1 MAQTRGT
8 FSELHDNTD
17 RTIFT
22 LLGKEWKENAKGS
35 IWRRFYTIK
44 DSDKRSEL
52 VTTVTGVGD
61 VPEKGEGAAYVT
73 DVIRSGYTKEFIHTE
88 FGLMFEVTQTA
99 LEDDRYDVLSDH
111 AKWFMFSARVVQE
124 KRAAIP
130 FNNGF
135 AGGGETT
142 PDGVS
147 VFNSAH
153 VLKGGGT
160 ARNLL
165 TTAADL
171 SWTSLQQ
178 ALVDWQRETKFEAGQ
193 NMMAV
198 EDLIL
203 HVPPELEFTAAKLV
217 NSTLQPGVADND
229 LNTIRTLRNIT
240 VVKNVYLT
248 DTDAWFLLAGN
259 KSHGFCS
266 YTRVPMSMEPA
277 MQDPRTRNRL
287 YPVRFRQSWGVKW
300 WQNAFGTPGA

>member
-1 MAQTRGT
+1 MGLQNRGT
-8 FSELHDNTD
+8 FAELHDNTD
-17 RTIFT
+17 RAIFT
-22 LLGKEWKENAKGS
+22 LLDREWKEQKP
-35 IWRRFYTIK
+35 IWRRVYNIK
-44 DSDKRSEL
+44 DSEKRSEL

-61 VPEKGEGAAYVT
+61 IPEKPEGQAFAT
-73 DVIRSGYTKEFIHTE
+73 DIIRAGYTKEFLHTS
-88 FGLMFEVTQTA
+88 FGLMFEVTREA
-99 LEDDRYDVLSDH
+99 LDDDRHDVLADH

-124 KRAAIP
+124 KRAALP

-135 AGGGETT
+135 GSETS

-147 VFNSAH
+147 VFNASH

-160 ARNLL
+160 ARNQL

-193 NMMAV
+193 NMMPV

-203 HVPPELEFTAAKLV
+203 YVPPELEFTAAKIV

-229 LNTIRTLRNIT
+229 LNTIKTLRNIT
-240 VVKNVYLT
+240 IIKNVYLT
-248 DTDAWFLLAGN
+248 DTDAWFLLAAN

-266 YTRVPMSMEPA
+266 YTRTRMSMEPA
-277 MQDPRTRNRL
+277 MTDPRTRNRL
-287 YPVRFRQSWGVKW
+287 YPVFFRQSWGVKW
-300 WQNAFGTPGA
+300 WQNAFGTAGA

>member
-1 MAQTRGT
+1 MAQNRGS

-22 LLGKEWKENAKGS
+22 LLDKEYKQLQA
-35 IWRRFYTIK
+35 IWRRYYTVK
-44 DSDKRSEL
+44 NSDKRSEL
-52 VTTVTGVGD
+52 ITTVTGIGD
-61 VPEKGEGAAYVT
+61 IPEKPEGQPYAT
-73 DVIRSGYTKEFIHTE
+73 DVIRSGYTREFLHTE
-88 FGLMFEVTQTA
+88 FGMMFEVTETA
-99 LEDDRYDVLSDH
+99 LEDDRYDVLADH

-124 KRAAIP
+124 KRAALL

-135 AGGGETT
+135 GSEQS

-147 VFNSAH
+147 IFNSAH
-153 VLKGGGT
+153 ALKGGGT
-160 ARNLL
+160 AHNILS
-165 TTAADL
+165 TAADL
-171 SWTSLQQ
+171 SWTCVQQ

-193 NMMAV
+193 NMLPV

-203 HVPPELEFTAAKLV
+203 LVPPELEFTAAKIV
-217 NSTLQPGVADND
+217 SSTLQPGVADND

-266 YTRVPMSMEPA
+266 YTRVPMSMAPA
-277 MQDPRTRNRL
+277 RTDAQTSNRL
-287 YPVRFRQSWGVKW
+287 YPIRWRQSWGNKW
-300 WQNAFGTPGA
+300 WQNSFGTAGA

>member
-1 MAQTRGT
+1 MPQTRGT
-8 FSELHDNTD
+8 FTEIHDNTD
-17 RTIFT
+17 RAVYT
-22 LLGKEWKENAKGS
+22 LLGKEWKEQKP
-35 IWRRFYTIK
+35 IWRRLYNIK
-44 DSDKRSEL
+44 TSDKRSEL
-52 VTTVTGVGD
+52 ITTVTGVGD
-61 VPEKGEGAAYVT
+61 VPEKGEGAPYVT
-73 DVIRSGYTKEFIHTE
+73 DVIKAGYTKEFLHTE
-88 FGLMFEVTQTA
+88 FGMMFEVTQTA
-99 LEDDRYDVLSDH
+99 LEDDRHDVLADH

-135 AGGGETT
+135 TTETT

-147 VFNSAH
+147 VFNATH

-160 ARNLL
+160 ARNQLA
-165 TTAADL
+165 TVADL

-203 HVPPELEFTAAKLV
+203 HVPPELEFTAAKII

-259 KSHGFCS
+259 KTHGFCS

-277 MQDPRTRNRL
+277 MTDPRTRNRL

-300 WQNAFGTPGA
+300 WQNAFGTAGA

>member
-8 FSELHDNTD
+8 FTELHDNTD
-17 RTIFT
+17 RAIYT
-22 LLGKEWKENAKGS
+22 LLGKEWKEQTP
-35 IWRRFYTIK
+35 IWRRVYNIK
-44 DSDKRSEL
+44 KSEKRSEL
-52 VTTVTGVGD
+52 ITTVTGVGD
-61 VPEKGEGAAYVT
+61 IPEKAEGAAYAS
-73 DVIRSGYTKEFIHTE
+73 DVIKAGYTVEAIHTE
-88 FGLMFEVTQTA
+88 FGLMFAVTQTA
-99 LEDDRYDVLSDH
+99 LEDDRHDVLADH

-135 AGGGETT
+135 TT
-142 PDGVS
+142 SNSPDGVS
-147 VFNSAH
+147 IFNATH

-160 ARNLL
+160 ARNQLA
-165 TTAADL
+165 TAADL

-193 NMMAV
+193 NMMPV

-203 HVPPELEFTAAKLV
+203 YVPPELEFTAAKIV

-229 LNTIRTLRNIT
+229 LNTIKTLRNIT

-248 DTDAWFLLAGN
+248 DADAWFLLAGN

-266 YTRVPMSMEPA
+266 FTRVPMSMEPA
-277 MQDPRTRNRL
+277 MTDPNTRNRL
-287 YPVRFRQSWGVKW
+287 YPIRFRQSWLNKW
-300 WQNAFGTPGA
+300 WQNSFGTAGA

>member
-8 FSELHDNTD
+8 FTELHDNLD
-17 RTIFT
+17 RSVSVM
-22 LLGKEWKENAKGS
+22 LGKEWKEQNP
-35 IWRRFYTIK
+35 IWRRVYTIK
-44 DSDKRSEL
+44 NSQKRSEL
-52 VTTVTGVGD
+52 VMNVTGVGD
-61 VPEKGEGAAYVT
+61 IPEKGEGATYT
-73 DVIRSGYTKEFIHTE
+73 SDVIRPGWSKEFLHTE
-88 FGLMFEVTQTA
+88 FGFMFEVTQTA
-99 LEDDRYDVLSDH
+99 LEDDRYDILSDH

-135 AGGGETT
+135 TSEQS

-153 VLKGGGT
+153 NLKAGGT
-160 ARNLL
+160 ARNVLA
-165 TTAADL
+165 TAADL

-193 NMMAV
+193 FMQPV
-198 EDLIL
+198 ENLVL
-203 HVPPELEFTAAKLV
+203 YVPPELEFTAAKIV
-217 NSTLQPGVADND
+217 NSTLQPGVSDND
-229 LNTIRTLRNIT
+229 LNTIKTLRDIK

-266 YTRVPMSMEPA
+266 YTRKPMTMAPA
-277 MQDPRTRNRL
+277 MTDPRTRNRL
-287 YPVRFRQSWGVKW
+287 YPIRFRQSWGVRH
-300 WQNAFGTPGA
+300 WQGAFGTAGA

>member
-8 FSELHDNTD
+8 FTELHDNLD
-17 RTIFT
+17 RTVAV
-22 LLGKEWKENAKGS
+22 LLGTKWKEQKP
-35 IWRRFYTIK
+35 IWRRVYDIK
-44 DSDKRSEL
+44 NSQKRSEL
-52 VTTVTGVGD
+52 WMGVTGVGD
-61 VPEKGEGAAYVT
+61 IPEKGEGATYT
-73 DVIRSGYTKEFIHTE
+73 SDVIRPGWSKEFLHTE

-135 AGGGETT
+135 SSENS

-147 VFNSAH
+147 IFNSAH
-153 VLKGGGT
+153 QLKAGGT
-160 ARNLL
+160 ARNVLS
-165 TTAADL
+165 TAADL

-193 NMMAV
+193 FMQPV

-203 HVPPELEFTAAKLV
+203 YVPPELEFTAAKIV
-217 NSTLQPGVADND
+217 SSTLQPGVADND

-266 YTRVPMSMEPA
+266 YTRKPMTMEPA
-277 MQDPRTRNRL
+277 MTDPRTRNRL
-287 YPVRFRQSWGVKW
+287 YPIRFRQSWGVKY
-300 WQNAFGTPGA
+300 WQGSFGTAGA

>member
-8 FSELHDNTD
+8 FVELHDNTD
-17 RTIFT
+17 RAMFT
-22 LLGKEWKENAKGS
+22 LLNKEWKEQKP
-35 IWRRFYTIK
+35 IWRRVYTVK
-44 DSDKRSEL
+44 NSSKRSEL

-61 VPEKGEGAAYVT
+61 IPEKGEGAAFTT
-73 DVIRSGYTKEFIHTE
+73 DVIKAGYTKEFLHTE

-99 LEDDRYDVLSDH
+99 LEDDRYDVLADH

-135 AGGGETT
+135 GSEQT

-147 VFNSAH
+147 VFNATH
-153 VLKGGGT
+153 LLKGGGT
-160 ARNLL
+160 ARNILS
-165 TTAADL
+165 TAADL

-193 NMMAV
+193 FMLPV

-203 HVPPELEFTAAKLV
+203 YVPPELEFTAAKIV
-217 NSTLQPGVADND
+217 SSTLQPGTAEND
-229 LNTIRTLRNIT
+229 LNTIKTLRNIT

-266 YTRVPMSMEPA
+266 YTRVPMSMLPA
-277 MQDPRTRNRL
+277 MTDPRTRNRL
-287 YPVRFRQSWGVKW
+287 YPIRWRQSWGVKW
-300 WQNAFGTPGA
+300 WQNAFGTAGA

>member
-1 MAQTRGT
+1 MPQTRGT

-17 RTIFT
+17 RAVYT
-22 LLGKEWKENAKGS
+22 LLGKEWKEQKA
-35 IWRRFYTIK
+35 IWRRVYVIK
-44 DSDKRSEL
+44 TSDKRSEL
-52 VTTVTGVGD
+52 VTTVTGPGD
-61 VPEKGEGAAYVT
+61 VPEKPEGQPYAT
-73 DVIRSGYTKEFIHTE
+73 DVITVGYTKEFLATE
-88 FGLMFEVTQTA
+88 FGMMFEVTQTA
-99 LEDDRYDVLSDH
+99 LEDDRHDVLSDH

-124 KRAAIP
+124 KRAALP

-135 AGGGETT
+135 GSETT

-160 ARNLL
+160 ARNVLSV
-165 TTAADL
+165 AADL

-193 NMMAV
+193 QMLPV

-203 HVPPELEFTAAKLV
+203 YVPPELEFTAAKIV
-217 NSTLQPGVADND
+217 NSTLQPGVGDND

-277 MQDPRTRNRL
+277 MTDPRTRNRL
-287 YPVRFRQSWGVKW
+287 YPIRFRQSWGVKF
-300 WQNAFGTPGA
+300 WQQSFGTAGA